1 MAKPNYTLGE
11 EIVNA
16 VSHGVGAGLAV
27 AALVLL
33 IVSAAFSGH
42 ALYVVCACIYGSTLV
57 LMYVFSTLY
66 HSLTN
71 KRAKAVFRVLDHAS
85 IFLLI
90 AGTYTPY
97 ALISLIDNGGIV
109 IGAIIWSAAILG
121 IVLNAVNLEKFSI
134 FCHICYVVMGWF
146 IIFRMGALMH
156 AVAPGGI
163 IFLVLGGVVY
173 TLGIIF
179 FAMPRLRYIYYY
191 DLLTENVDY
200 EKRCDYIC
208 NLLAENGIGKGILLD
223 LACGTGS
230 LSVLLSQRGFD
241 VIGTDASEDMLTKA
255 QEKKYELAPDAIFL
269 CQKMEE
275 LDLFG
280 TINAAV
286 CTLDSINHV
295 TEEEKVKEIFR
306 RVSLFMEDG
315 GIFIFDVN
323 TPYKH
328 RKILADNTFV
338 YDLDEVYC
346 VWQNNTDEKLLTT
359 VSLDIFEYDGES
371 DSYIRYG
378 EEFSERGYDLD
389 LLIDFAEKFKFEI
402 IGIYDEMTKEPL
414 KEDSQR
420 AVFVLK
426 KHGTQ

>member
-1 MAKPNYTLGE
+1 MAGYGD
-11 EIVNA
+11 
-16 VSHGVGAGLAV
+16 
-27 AALVLL
+27 
-33 IVSAAFSGH
+33 FS
-42 ALYVVCACIYGSTLV
+42 
-57 LMYVFSTLY
+57 
-66 HSLTN
+66 
-71 KRAKAVFRVLDHAS
+71 
-85 IFLLI
+85 
-90 AGTYTPY
+90 
-97 ALISLIDNGGIV
+97 
-109 IGAIIWSAAILG
+109 
-121 IVLNAVNLEKFSI
+121 
-134 FCHICYVVMGWF
+134 
-146 IIFRMGALMH
+146 
-156 AVAPGGI
+156 
-163 IFLVLGGVVY
+163 
-173 TLGIIF
+173 
-179 FAMPRLRYIYYY
+179 YYY

-208 NLLAENGIGKGILLD
+208 NLLADNGVGEGILLD

-255 QEKKYELAPDAIFL
+255 QEKKYEAAPDAIFL

-323 TPYKH
+323 TPFKH
-328 RKILADNTFV
+328 REILADNTFV
-338 YDLDEVYC
+338 YDMDEVYC
-346 VWQNNTDEKLLTT
+346 VWQNSTDESLLTT
-359 VSLDIFEYDGES
+359 VTLDIFEYDEES

-378 EEFSERGYDLD
+378 EEFCERGYDPE
-389 LLIDFAEKFKFEI
+389 LLKSFATQFRFEV

>member
-1 MAKPNYTLGE
+1 MAGYGD
-11 EIVNA
+11 
-16 VSHGVGAGLAV
+16 
-27 AALVLL
+27 
-33 IVSAAFSGH
+33 FS
-42 ALYVVCACIYGSTLV
+42 
-57 LMYVFSTLY
+57 
-66 HSLTN
+66 
-71 KRAKAVFRVLDHAS
+71 
-85 IFLLI
+85 
-90 AGTYTPY
+90 
-97 ALISLIDNGGIV
+97 
-109 IGAIIWSAAILG
+109 
-121 IVLNAVNLEKFSI
+121 
-134 FCHICYVVMGWF
+134 
-146 IIFRMGALMH
+146 
-156 AVAPGGI
+156 
-163 IFLVLGGVVY
+163 
-173 TLGIIF
+173 
-179 FAMPRLRYIYYY
+179 YYY

-208 NLLAENGIGKGILLD
+208 DLLAENGVGKGILLD

-255 QEKKYELAPDAIFL
+255 QEKKYEQAPDAIFL

-295 TEEEKVKEIFR
+295 TDEKKVKEIFR

-328 RKILADNTFV
+328 REILANNTYV

-346 VWQNNTDEKLLTT
+346 VWQNSTDGNLLTN
-359 VSLDIFEYDGES
+359 VSLDIFEYDEES
-371 DSYIRYG
+371 ESYIRYG
-378 EEFSERGYDLD
+378 EEFSEKGYELD
-389 LLIDFAEKFKFEI
+389 LLRDFAEEFRFETL
-402 IGIYDEMTKEPL
+402 GIFEEMTKEPV
-414 KEDSQR
+414 KETTQR